1 MPEISPPLTPDALPS
16 TKRIAVLVIHG
27 IGQQQPYETLD
38 QFTRGLLNSFRS
50 DPHAP
55 DWKIYPQ
62 LEICKDPS
70 HTQQSW
76 VRASYRIKPDTPVV
90 FQSDSHTAG
99 DSIEDISLFEYYWA
113 PITQDKITYTGSLL
127 FLIRAGLQP
136 FLYMG
141 ANINAIWNTDR
152 SRLLVVVFR
161 EIFRQAALFLPLI
174 LFLAG
179 TFAWVAKHEPV
190 SIIKDLQ
197 NLAPATIITSVLIFI
212 RYLYLFTTGKPLFQS
227 VRATTGW
234 QAGTPWRLT
243 MLLAFLASIFL
254 WPIWVSPVLRWIAAI
269 GSSIERGIPW
279 LPEHLGHWSRALLIV
294 AEHTAFSRVSPF
306 KERLLSLVFL
316 DPGFSSYA
324 AVLVWL
330 ALAAMVRFILIEYV
344 GDVAVYVNANQ
355 LAKNFAARSQILDE
369 CTTALTCLLKEERC
383 SDSAEA
389 PAFDQVYVAG
399 HSLGSVIAYD
409 TISVLLDRARTAPT
423 DPNQVQAA
431 DLDRLRGMVTFGSPL
446 NKIFYFFREQI
457 DPRQALRSQTLDLLH
472 GFRVLSS
479 LKQPAGEWKF
489 EPVTDP
495 TWNYADYELDHNFRW
510 INAYSIEDPVSGHLI
525 FYDLK
530 DDANQTS
537 FNLYPPL
544 IAHLSYWK
552 DPQFYKFVRS
562 RLF

>member
-1 MPEISPPLTPDALPS
+1 MPEISPPVTSDALPS

-141 ANINAIWNTDR
+141 ANINAIGTTER
-152 SRLLVVVFR
+152 GKLFKVVVR
-161 EIFRQAALFLPLI
+161 EFIRQTFFFLPLV
-174 LFLAG
+174 LFLAA
-179 TFAWVAKHEPV
+179 TLAWLAN
-190 SIIKDLQ
+190 LQ
-197 NLAPATIITSVLIFI
+197 PIAAMKAFRDPAPTTILAAVVIFI
-212 RYLYLFTTGKPLFQS
+212 RYLYLFTTGKALFQS
-227 VRATTGW
+227 LKATTGW
-234 QAGTPWRLT
+234 QAGPPWRIT
-243 MLLAFLASIFL
+243 MALAFLANIFL
-254 WPIWVSPVLRWIAAI
+254 WPVWLSPILRRIAAI
-269 GSSIERGIPW
+269 GSSIGHI
-279 LPEHLGHWSRALLIV
+279 LPFLPQHLGHCSQTLLSV
-294 AEHTAFSRVSPF
+294 AAHTAIPRGRGFSQ
-306 KERLLSLVFL
+306 RLLSLIYL
-316 DPGFSSYA
+316 DPAFSSY
-324 AVLVWL
+324 VTMLVWL
-330 ALAAMVRFILIEYV
+330 ALAAIVRFILIDYV
-344 GDVAVYVNANQ
+344 GDVAVYVNANE

-369 CTTALTCLLKEERC
+369 CTVTLTGLLKERRGA
-383 SDSAEA
+383 DSEEA
-389 PAFDQVYVAG
+389 PTFDQVYVAG

-472 GFRVLSS
+472 GFRVLPN

-489 EPVTDP
+489 QRVTDP
-495 TWNYADYELDHNFRW
+495 AWNYADYELDHNFRW

-525 FYDLK
+525 FYDLEG
-530 DDANQTS
+530 DANQSS

-552 DPQFYKFVRS
+552 DPDFYEFIRS